1 MGIKT
6 KYKHLEEDINTLETL
21 ESTNNISEWG
31 ISKLNE
37 YKLIREKLEVM
48 EKPNGDIDNKSSN
61 NDK

>member
-48 EKPNGDIDNKSSN
+48 EKPNGDINNKSSN